1 MGTTEVSS
9 SLFGIAGFGFVG
21 QAVYGSVTNPN
32 AFYVYDKYQG
42 MGDIGVL
49 FRKSMIFCCLP
60 TVQNEDGTQD
70 FTEYGRF
77 LTDCINSDYKG
88 VLVIKSTVLYN
99 NIRPFLGKLNIVFN
113 PEFLCQNDA
122 INDFLNQKV
131 IILGGRIDK
140 TRKVQ
145 EVYRDNF
152 MLKDPDYEFCTIEE
166 AINIKYVHNIYHAYK
181 VLFWHYV
188 EEKTGNARKMSDL
201 YHKITDRN
209 ELSRICADGKKGY
222 GGACFP
228 KDVNAYN
235 SVKPDDLTEF
245 MRKYNLGLR
254 GDEI

>member
-1 MGTTEVSS
+1 M
-9 SLFGIAGFGFVG
+9 LHLGIAGFGFVG
-21 QAVYGSVTNPN
+21 QAVYGSVTHTNN
-32 AFYVYDKYQG
+32 IYVYDKYKN
-42 MGDIGVL
+42 MGDMGVL
-49 FRKSMIFCCLP
+49 LGKEMIFCCLP
-60 TVQNEDGTQD
+60 TIQNEDGTQN
-70 FTEYGRF
+70 FTEYESF
-77 LTDCINSDYKG
+77 LNECIEANYNG
-88 VLVIKSTVLYN
+88 ILVIKSTVLYD
-99 NIRPFLGKLNIVFN
+99 NIKPYVDKLNIVFN

-131 IILGGRIDK
+131 VILGGRIDL

-145 EVYRDNF
+145 YVYENDF
-152 MLKDPDYEFCTIEE
+152 MLKDPDYEFCSIEE

-235 SVKPDDLTEF
+235 SAKPDDLTKF
-245 MRKYNLGLR
+245 MRKYNLDLR